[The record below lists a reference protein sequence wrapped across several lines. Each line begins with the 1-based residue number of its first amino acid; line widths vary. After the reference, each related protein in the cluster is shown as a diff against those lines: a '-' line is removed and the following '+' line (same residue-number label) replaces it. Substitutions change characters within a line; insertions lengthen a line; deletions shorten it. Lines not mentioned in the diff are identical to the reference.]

1 MPKLA
6 ALKVLLEVGLERLA
20 ICEAGT
26 VLESNEA
33 FAYYL
38 GYEPSEL
45 QGRSLDT
52 LLSFDTEPAQDSPF
66 GNSPELREA
75 TATLRGGKAVPVEVA
90 TKVLEVGGRRL
101 ELVALRDLSVLLNVQ
116 SALRRYQAELERK
129 NRDLERANRVQ
140 SEFLST
146 ISHELRTPL
155 TSVIGYAQLLDE
167 ATLLSDEQREYLA
180 QIQAAGLQL
189 VALIDGLI
197 DLSRLESGSVALERE
212 RVSFAAV
219 LARALGRI
227 RDDAEAKGLLL
238 RVTGTPDIS
247 VTADAHRL
255 EQILGAYLSNAVKFT
270 PLGGEIEVRL
280 GVYGSELRC
289 EVVDSGIGIAP
300 DDLPHIFQPFF
311 QVSALQGR
319 SHNGAGLGLALAK
332 RLTELHGGRVWV
344 ESSLGQG
351 SRFGFA
357 LAREPLQRTESLAE
371 YPENQRSKP
380 S

>member
-6 ALKVLLEVGLERLA
+6 ALKLLLEVGLERLA
-20 ICEAGT
+20 ICEAGV

-45 QGRSLDT
+45 RGRPLSSLVR
-52 LLSFDTEPAQDSPF
+52 FDAENAQDAPF
-66 GNSPELREA
+66 ENSPELQEA
-75 TATLRGGKAVPVEVA
+75 TVTLRGGKTVPVEVA
-90 TKVLEVGGRRL
+90 TKVLEVGGRTL
-101 ELVALRDLSVLLNVQ
+101 ELVALRDLSVLLSVQ

-140 SEFLST
+140 SEFLAT
-146 ISHELRTPL
+146 ISHELRTPV
-155 TSVIGYAQLLDE
+155 TSVIGYAQLLND
-167 ATLLSDEQREYLA
+167 ATPLSSEQRDYLA

-197 DLSRLESGSVALERE
+197 DLSRLESGSVQLERE
-212 RVSFAAV
+212 RVSFASILSRV
-219 LARALGRI
+219 LARVSG
-227 RDDAEAKGLLL
+227 DVDAKGQSLS
-238 RVTGTPDIS
+238 VTGDTDAS
-247 VTADAHRL
+247 LSADPYRL
-255 EQILGAYLSNAVKFT
+255 EQILTAYLSNAIKFT
-270 PLGGEIEVRL
+270 PLSGQIEVKL
-280 GVYGSELRC
+280 DAGGGELRC
-289 EVVDSGIGIAP
+289 EVVDNGVGIAS

-311 QVSALQGR
+311 QVSALQER

-344 ESSLGQG
+344 ESGLGRG
-351 SRFGFA
+351 SRFGFS
-357 LAREPLQRTESLAE
+357 LAQEPMQRTEQVSA
-371 YPENQRSKP
+371 YPEDKLSTL